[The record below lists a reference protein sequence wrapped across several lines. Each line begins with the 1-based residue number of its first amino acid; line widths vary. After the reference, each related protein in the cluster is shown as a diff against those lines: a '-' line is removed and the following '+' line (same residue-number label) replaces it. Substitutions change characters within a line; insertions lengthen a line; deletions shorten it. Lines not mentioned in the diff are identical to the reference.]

1 MNIIE
6 NEIWKDIK
14 GYENYYQVSNYGRI
28 KSKARIR
35 KGKQKQFYLTKEKIL
50 RAHVNKKRGYVQ
62 ILLTKKAEQRLYLC
76 HRLVAEA
83 FIPNPNNYSEINHID
98 GNKQNN
104 YVKNLEWC
112 THSENIKHAYN
123 KSLIPETKNRPKGL
137 KYKKE
142 VLQ

>member
-6 NEIWKDIK
+6 TEIWKDIK

-50 RAHVNKKRGYVQ
+50 CAHVNKKRGYVQ
-62 ILLTKKAEQRLYLC
+62 ILLTKEGKQKLYLC
-76 HRLVAEA
+76 HRLVAET

>member
-62 ILLTKKAEQRLYLC
+62 ILLIKKAEQKLYLC

-83 FIPNPNNYSEINHID
+83 FIPNLNNYSEINHID

-123 KSLIPETKNRPKGL
+123 KSLISETKNRPKGL